1 MASDDFYLEQNF
13 KLGVFSPRQR
23 AARLWGTEM
32 KLIAIFN
39 RDGGTF
45 KTTDMTEYCS
55 LVQTTFRGAGHDIEC
70 RLVEGPNIVEEM
82 EKAAATPGLDGLIA
96 GGGDGTISA
105 AAGIAWKNGLALGVV
120 PAGTMNLFARSL
132 KLPLDIRVVVDVLAE
147 GNVRDVD
154 IASVNG
160 RPFVHQFSAGLHARM
175 VRYRNNMAFASRLG
189 KIQASARAALGV
201 VLNPPVFD
209 VEYMVDGVTRHREVC
224 AISVS
229 NNEFGEH
236 PFLVPDDVAGGH
248 LGFYL
253 ADVMTPPGVVRLA
266 FDILRG
272 KLKENAAVTSMTTP
286 ELELHFPKSRRDVR
300 CVIDGELL
308 PMERDVLIKLHPGEL
323 KVFTSPVIQQAAA

>member
-1 MASDDFYLEQNF
+1 
-13 KLGVFSPRQR
+13 
-23 AARLWGTEM
+23 M

-45 KTTDMTEYCS
+45 RTTDMAEYCDF
-55 LVQTTFRGAGHDIEC
+55 VQASFERAGHDFEC
-70 RLVEGPNIVEEM
+70 RLVEGANVVEEM
-82 EKAAATPGLDGLIA
+82 EKASETPGLDGLIA

-105 AAGIAWKNGLALGVV
+105 AAGIAWKHGLALGVV

-132 KLPLDIRVVVDVLAE
+132 KLPLDIRTVVDVLAQ
-147 GNVRDVD
+147 GHVRDVD

-209 VEYMVDGVTRHREVC
+209 VEYMVDGVTRHRKVC

-229 NNEFGEH
+229 NNEFGQH

-253 ADVMTPPGVVRLA
+253 ADVMTPPGVAKLA

-272 KLKENAAVTSMTTP
+272 KLKENAAVTAMTTP
-286 ELELHFPKSRRDVR
+286 ELELHFPKSRSDVR
-300 CVIDGELL
+300 CVVDGELL
-308 PMERDVLIKLHPGEL
+308 PMERDIVIKLHPGEL
-323 KVFTSPVIQQAAA
+323 KVLTAAMQQQAVA